1 MDVVR
6 AIVAIVHVGSAM
18 LFIVGYV
25 TTGVLTE
32 LARRAD
38 GADERR
44 QLLSLSGRFDGWFQI
59 PFGTLV
65 GLSGLAAVVVFGHTW
80 TEPWVLLSILAF
92 GAVTFGG
99 AVLWRGRSAK
109 VRQALESGD
118 DLRVRELLSAPA
130 AVIQSR
136 IENVLVALVV
146 VLMILR
152 PA

>member
-1 MDVVR
+1 MDAFKAAA
-6 AIVAIVHVGSAM
+6 AIIHLGSAM
-18 LFIVGYV
+18 LFVVGYV
-25 TTGVLTE
+25 STGVLTE
-32 LARRAD
+32 LARRAVA
-38 GADERR
+38 ADERR

-65 GLSGLAAVVVFGHTW
+65 GLSGLVAVVAFGHSW
-80 TEPWVLLSILAF
+80 TEIWVLLSILAF
-92 GAVTFGG
+92 AAVTLGG
-99 AVLWRGRSAK
+99 AVLWRARSGR
-109 VRQALESGD
+109 VRDALASGD
-118 DLRVRELLSAPA
+118 DARVRALLSARA